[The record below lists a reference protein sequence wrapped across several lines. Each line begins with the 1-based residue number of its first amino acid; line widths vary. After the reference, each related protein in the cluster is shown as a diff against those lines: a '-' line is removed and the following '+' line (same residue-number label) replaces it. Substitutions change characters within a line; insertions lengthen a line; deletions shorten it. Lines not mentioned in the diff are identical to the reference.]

1 MGESRSGRGLRSDP
15 LFVAKLKAGFADCQA
30 SLQASLDRSSD
41 PLQKLFGRLMI
52 FFRCAAETEVSLCT
66 KYEARA
72 WLDRLYGRLDMA
84 AALFA

>member
-1 MGESRSGRGLRSDP
+1 ME
-15 LFVAKLKAGFADCQA
+15 KLKAGFADCH
-30 SLQASLDRSSD
+30 SLAAAWPQLSLDRSGG
-41 PLQKLFGRLMI
+41 PLQKLFGRPMI

-72 WLDRLYGRLDMA
+72 WLDRLYGRLDTA

>member
-1 MGESRSGRGLRSDP
+1 M
-15 LFVAKLKAGFADCQA
+15 KAGFADCQA
-30 SLQASLDRSSD
+30 SLQASLDRSGS
-41 PLQKLFGRLMI
+41 PLHQLYGWQMI

-72 WLDRLYGRLDMA
+72 WLDRLYGRLDTA